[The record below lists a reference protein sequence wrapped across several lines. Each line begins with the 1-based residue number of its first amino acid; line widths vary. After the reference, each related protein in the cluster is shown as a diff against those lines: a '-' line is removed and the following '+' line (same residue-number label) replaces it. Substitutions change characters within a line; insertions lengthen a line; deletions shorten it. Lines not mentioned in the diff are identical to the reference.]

1 MSANREKWVEA
12 KPQSKFS
19 KIVMGILG
27 IIGVLA
33 LIIGLMAK

>member
-12 KPQSKFS
+12 KPQSKLG

-27 IIGVLA
+27 ILGVLA
-33 LIIGLMAK
+33 LIFGLMAK